1 MNNLT
6 LALRVKKLRN
16 NKGISQEKL
25 AKDSGLSLRTI
36 QRIESDKTDPRGDTL
51 KRLANALKTDELQLL
66 GLKLKDDQNYLLL
79 LSLSALGFIIFPLL
93 GVLFPL
99 VLWVLKKEKI
109 NKVNE
114 LGKSILNFQITLF
127 LLLIFYYAYLI
138 FSLFGF
144 SVLGLQPTLSL
155 GIFEMYIPILILY
168 VYNLLLTLINA
179 VRIYNSKSFNYLLVI
194 PFFR

>member
-93 GVLFPL
+93 GVVFPL
-99 VLWVLKKEKI
+99 VLWV
-109 NKVNE
+109 
-114 LGKSILNFQITLF
+114 
-127 LLLIFYYAYLI
+127 
-138 FSLFGF
+138 
-144 SVLGLQPTLSL
+144 
-155 GIFEMYIPILILY
+155 
-168 VYNLLLTLINA
+168 
-179 VRIYNSKSFNYLLVI
+179 
-194 PFFR
+194 